1 MPPLNRNYRWFII
14 FTGTNGSDKRP
25 ETVQKRNDGTTLFAK
40 HTVSLI
46 MAPPMLAGAA
56 LPTVTLAHPGPEAHP
71 AIIETPIAGKD
82 NNYWYDYRSDLEE
95 AEIELRKDLR
105 RAKTAQDERE
115 ARSEYRRELADARKD
130 YTKEMRELGY
140 IGRGEVEVLDR

>member
-1 MPPLNRNYRWFII
+1 M
-14 FTGTNGSDKRP
+14 
-25 ETVQKRNDGTTLFAK
+25 TLFAK

-46 MAPPMLAGAA
+46 MAPAMLAGAA
-56 LPTVTLAHPGPEAHP
+56 LPTVTFAHPGPEAHP
-71 AIIETPIAGKD
+71 ATIETPIAGKD

-95 AEIELRKDLR
+95 YESELRKDLR

>member
-1 MPPLNRNYRWFII
+1 MKVI
-14 FTGTNGSDKRP
+14 SKR
-25 ETVQKRNDGTTLFAK
+25 TF
-40 HTVSLI
+40 SL
-46 MAPPMLAGAA
+46 MAAPAILAGIA
-56 LPTVTLAHPGPEAHP
+56 LPSTAIAHPGPEAHSD
-71 AIIETPIAGKD
+71 IITTPIAGKD

-115 ARSEYRRELADARKD
+115 ARGEYRRELADARKD

>member
-1 MPPLNRNYRWFII
+1 MKVI
-14 FTGTNGSDKRP
+14 SKR
-25 ETVQKRNDGTTLFAK
+25 
-40 HTVSLI
+40 TVSMLAAPAI
-46 MAPPMLAGAA
+46 MAGIA
-56 LPTVTLAHPGPEAHP
+56 LPTATFAHPGPEGHSD
-71 AIIETPIAGKD
+71 IIQSPIAGKD
-82 NNYWYDYRSDLEE
+82 NNYWYDYRSDVEE

-115 ARSEYRRELADARKD
+115 ARSEFRRELADARKD

>member
-1 MPPLNRNYRWFII
+1 MKI
-14 FTGTNGSDKRP
+14 FVNS
-25 ETVQKRNDGTTLFAK
+25 
-40 HTVSLI
+40 TVSL
-46 MAPPMLAGAA
+46 MAASAILAGAA
-56 LPTVTLAHPGPEAHP
+56 LPTVAIAHPGPEAHSN
-71 AIIETPIAGKD
+71 IIRTPIAGKD

-95 AEIELRKDLR
+95 AENELRKDLR

-140 IGRGEVEVLDR
+140 ISRGEVEVLDR

>member
-1 MPPLNRNYRWFII
+1 M
-14 FTGTNGSDKRP
+14 
-25 ETVQKRNDGTTLFAK
+25 TLFSK
-40 HTVSLI
+40 RTVSLI
-46 MAPPMLAGAA
+46 MAPALLAGVA
-56 LPTVTLAHPGPEAHP
+56 LPTVTFAHSGAEAHP

-82 NNYWYDYRSDLEE
+82 NNYWYDYRSDLED

-140 IGRGEVEVLDR
+140 LGRGEVEVLDR